1 MSINSRVCTSRS
13 DEEETCYCLY
23 FVAAFHPRCT
33 RMFVCEGVARGLR
46 GGCAPGGEVES
57 AGSTLSPLHLVAH
70 SSSTTW
76 AEGELWELAITLDQD
91 CPRAASIRV
100 RQGCAQCPILAET
113 PWALSR
119 GHRLEVAVTVSNG
132 TLNGLKVMQS

>member
-1 MSINSRVCTSRS
+1 MHLHEQDGERTCSLALSCTPFVSRTHGPHR
-13 DEEETCYCLY
+13 E
-23 FVAAFHPRCT
+23 P
-33 RMFVCEGVARGLR
+33 
-46 GGCAPGGEVES
+46 APGGEVES

-76 AEGELWELAITLDQD
+76 AEGESWELAITLDQD